1 MRISSFWVKPVCSFV
16 YWMYHSWGTLRRR
29 QGEAMS
35 EELQEESREGAS
47 KVEYL
52 LPLMLFPVPCGDSW
66 TQLNSVWEFLKGK
79 QKTAITEG
87 NPVCQVN
94 SAFVGVKDR
103 SVDPFDLGSLVSTR
117 AEGSEHWLT
126 FDLSYRGS
134 EQLYQMYPSFIG
146 LGGSCLPTVDQYS
159 QSTPGCKSDGVPGGV
174 SRHVNSRRLSDWLR
188 LERGGKIMTTW
199 FKKMFS

>member
-1 MRISSFWVKPVCSFV
+1 
-16 YWMYHSWGTLRRR
+16 
-29 QGEAMS
+29 MS

-117 AEGSEHWLT
+117 AEGSEH
-126 FDLSYRGS
+126 
-134 EQLYQMYPSFIG
+134 
-146 LGGSCLPTVDQYS
+146 
-159 QSTPGCKSDGVPGGV
+159 
-174 SRHVNSRRLSDWLR
+174 
-188 LERGGKIMTTW
+188 
-199 FKKMFS
+199 